1 MEIEKR
7 PRAAPEEARGAQEAK
22 KFAQENPKSA
32 KRAPRAVQEC
42 QKGIQ
47 ERAKTSQEQPEGI
60 PERPARAQERAKSI
74 STEASGTP
82 NGARKLAPGQNNAF
96 SKSMLPPARE
106 FDFQGS
112 DRIGEALGAFLGEEF
127 GRKTASMQ
135 SIFGKD
141 GPGP

>member
-1 MEIEKR
+1 MKNDPEQHRRRLEGPRR
-7 PRAAPEEARGAQEAK
+7 PRI
-22 KFAQENPKSA
+22 FVQENPKSA

-96 SKSMLPPARE
+96 SKSMLPSAWE
-106 FDFQGS
+106 LDFQGS

-127 GRKTASMQ
+127 ERKTASALLTL
-135 SIFGKD
+135 GKD

>member
-1 MEIEKR
+1 M
-7 PRAAPEEARGAQEAK
+7 
-22 KFAQENPKSA
+22 
-32 KRAPRAVQEC
+32 
-42 QKGIQ
+42 
-47 ERAKTSQEQPEGI
+47 
-60 PERPARAQERAKSI
+60 PERKARAQERAKSI

-96 SKSMLPPARE
+96 SKSMLSSARE
-106 FDFQGS
+106 LDFQGS

-135 SIFGKD
+135 SISGKD